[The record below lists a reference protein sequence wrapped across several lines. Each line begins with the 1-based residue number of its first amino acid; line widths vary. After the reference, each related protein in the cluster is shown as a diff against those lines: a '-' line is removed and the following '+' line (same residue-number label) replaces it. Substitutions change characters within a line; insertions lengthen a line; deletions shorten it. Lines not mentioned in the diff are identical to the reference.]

1 MSESETPIDPNSTSG
16 GDPADPDTHQ
26 DPIAAAAEPTIIAE
40 TEVALSQIRI
50 NTTNTTNPADNNG
63 SDDSADSDSNSNSD
77 DDDENFLAMLP
88 KCVKARVEKLK
99 ELHKSKVQITEQ
111 YLIERAAL
119 EMKFSDL
126 YAPLYDERAEVV
138 SGKQDVEIAAKAAAK
153 VSSSGTKAANSTE
166 AAADTTTTN
175 RLTGVPEFWSC
186 AMANIETISEL
197 LTERDNEALL
207 HLSDIKCHDF
217 DDGRGFTL
225 TFHFTENAFFTNPT
239 LTKRYEVPNLLLDDE
254 PILKNVKGCEID
266 WKQPDM
272 CLTWRETLK
281 KQRNKSGRRAGQIRT
296 IKKKERVESFFHFFS
311 PPKIPNMKFGEIGE
325 EEADAIEEAFDHDY
339 DVAQSFR
346 SHIIPKAALW
356 FTGEAMEEEIE
367 NMMHNGGLPEGLS
380 ATLSSSSSPFP
391 PSQTGPEEP
400 ECKQN

>member
-1 MSESETPIDPNSTSG
+1 MSESETPVDPNSTSG
-16 GDPADPDTHQ
+16 GDPADPDTHE
-26 DPIAAAAEPTIIAE
+26 DPVAE
-40 TEVALSQIRI
+40 TEVALSQVRI
-50 NTTNTTNPADNNG
+50 HHGNDANDGDEEG
-63 SDDSADSDSNSNSD
+63 SGDSEGYD
-77 DDDENFLAMLP
+77 DDDDDDDDDDNFLAMLP
-88 KCVKARVEKLK
+88 SCVKSRVEKLK
-99 ELHKSKVQITEQ
+99 ELHKTKVQITEN
-111 YLIERAAL
+111 YLTERAAL
-119 EMKFSDL
+119 EKKFNEL
-126 YAPLYDERAEVV
+126 YAPLYDERADVV
-138 SGKQDVEIAAKAAAK
+138 NGKQDAQIASKLATHGK
-153 VSSSGTKAANSTE
+153 GANSARE
-166 AAADTTTTN
+166 DGDDNEDNTN
-175 RLTGVPEFWSC
+175 LTGVPEFWSC

-197 LTERDNEALL
+197 LTERDNECIL
-207 HLSDIKCHDF
+207 HLEDIKCQDF

-225 TFHFTENAFFTNPT
+225 AFHFKDNAFFTNRA

-266 WKQPDM
+266 WKPDM
-272 CLTWRETLK
+272 CLTFRETLK

-296 IKKKERVESFFHFFS
+296 IKKKERSESFFHFFS

-367 NMMHNGGLPEGLS
+367 NMMHSGGLTEKIDS
-380 ATLSSSSSPFP
+380 TLSSTSSPFP